1 MKKRVTAWICTVAML
16 LAMLPSFALAAE
28 PDLTLDLEVT
38 ATAGQSDTPRVLSEL
53 RAGDIV
59 TANVK
64 VPANIGISSA
74 LVKLLFDKNTFEIQS
89 WDKITTGLEEPA
101 YADKKPNMPAGWAN
115 MEVTGYSDANTF
127 GYVTATAVGSHF
139 DGTQGKKVIADVE
152 HDTVWTVLSVEFKV
166 KDSAPVGNVTQAFSI
181 ASSAKDLEFA
191 HEVSGK
197 SEKYV
202 VAVSDDISATVVQEL
217 GSVALNGSVTT
228 PTKGGT
234 DSSNLT
240 GGNVATNVTWSPAL
254 TDGKFA
260 ANTAYTATVTV
271 TPNTGYVFT
280 DSSNVT
286 MDGYTFTRSGN
297 SFVATKTFETTA
309 NKSLTGLTV
318 TNQPTKKDYT
328 HGDQFDHTG
337 MVVKATYD
345 DGSTDT
351 NFTDYTVSYAN
362 NSSYLKKGDTA
373 VTVKAGDQTA
383 TVSGLTVDQKELSIS
398 GLQATNRAYN
408 GATTVAITG
417 GELTGV
423 VDSETV
429 SVTMP
434 TKGNMTDA
442 NVGNNK
448 SVTVAKPE
456 LTGTDAGNY
465 TLADISG
472 VKVNITPAEYTY
484 TYGKTADTATIGTAL
499 PTSSTVSAT
508 GVNSE
513 TVSGTLAWYTDADC
527 TNATSGNF
535 TETGSKTLYWKFTPD
550 SSAMNYVKTA
560 KTGNVVYTVNALPTQ
575 DVTFADTNAT
585 VTKTYG
591 DADFT
596 NAATNHT
603 TNSVAIS
610 YASSNSNVAVVD
622 NAGQVTIKG
631 AGTTT
636 ITATAAE
643 VPAQYAKTEV
653 SYTLTVNKKTVGLT
667 WDGAD
672 TRTYDGQLSNVTAT
686 ATGLI
691 SGDEVNVSVTGGK
704 EKDAGT
710 YTATATAL
718 TGERAGNYILPN
730 EKPQSYTIH
739 KATLEVSSVI
749 LKEKTYNGNTDAEVE
764 SVSFTRGSGSMGSGG
779 NQPLYTATAQYDTA
793 DASDNAP
800 ATVQVALVPGGRLD
814 KNYNLTNGENFKTT
828 GKINKAQT
836 TLTVAAKDA
845 VYTGVAYTET
855 NLNKTSNLD
864 TAPTYTYYTDNNGA
878 KGTALKTA
886 PVNAGTYWVEGSFGE
901 TTNYSAVTSKAV
913 KFQITK
919 APLTIKANDKAITY
933 GDAVANNGVEYAGL
947 VNNEQGA
954 NVVSGLTYQCNYKQ
968 YDNVGEYT
976 ITPKDA
982 EAANYEITYQPG
994 KLTVNKKTVGLT
1006 WNDTENLYYNG
1017 KAKNVTATATER
1029 VNSDNISV
1037 TVVGGKETAVGNYTA
1052 KATALTGDK
1061 AGNYALPTDVTKTY
1075 QIQAALDASA
1085 LTVTP
1090 NTVTATIDG
1099 LTIKL
1104 VGYKSASDPVT
1115 VKKGETTAADNKLTV
1130 NGVEYTIDASGVAEV
1145 DAAKI
1150 TVETDCSITLPED
1163 LKTTLNGLAAAS
1175 AGLDSALAD
1184 LIKNAAADMP
1194 ENAKTVKV
1202 TVSLNIRPTAYADG
1216 KLRLSIEPMIKY
1228 EYKDAAGT
1236 ILSTKEEQVNNSNIK
1251 SLVTVKIKGL
1261 PSGFT
1266 PNFAKHYLNGSSY
1279 EMLPVAHDDEY
1290 FTWKQSSF
1298 SEVELVSD
1306 TRSATVNFTF
1316 EDGHSQSVTY
1326 GPADLGKAF
1335 PTDSKDG
1342 YTFNGWTIGDK
1353 TYTTLTEEALTEL
1366 SKGASTL
1373 NATPA
1378 FTQNSSSG
1386 GNHGGNSGGGVSG
1399 YAVSVTTPKN
1409 GKVSVDPRNAAKGAA
1424 VTVTVTP
1431 DSGYEMDKLTVTDA
1445 SGKTISTTDKGN
1457 GKFTFTMPNGKVSV
1471 SATFKQTTVTPP
1483 STGFVDVPASA
1494 YYADAVK
1501 WAVEKGITTGTSA
1514 TTFSPEAS
1522 CTRAQMVTFLW
1533 RAAGSPAPKATTTAF
1548 TDLDKS
1554 AYYYDA
1560 VLWAV
1565 EQGITTGTSSTTFS
1579 PNATVTRG
1587 QTVTFLYRFAGQPAV
1602 SGSSS
1607 FTDVNSSDYYAA
1619 AVQWAKEQGI
1629 TSGTSDTTFSPTN
1642 DCTRGQIVTFLY
1654 RQLAK

>member
-217 GSVALNGSVTT
+217 GSVALTGSVTT

-254 TDGKFA
+254 TGGKFA

-280 DSSNVT
+280 DSSKVT
-286 MDGYTFTRSGN
+286 LDGYTFTKSGN
-297 SFVATKTFETTA
+297 SFVATKTFGKTDD
-309 NKSLTGLTV
+309 KSLTALTV
-318 TNQPTKKDYT
+318 TSQPTKTTYT
-328 HGDQFDHTG
+328 HGDKFNQAG

-345 DGSTDT
+345 DGSEDT
-351 NFTDYTVSYAN
+351 NFTGYTVSYAN
-362 NSSYLKKGDTA
+362 DGTYLKKGDTT
-373 VTVKAGDQTA
+373 VTLKAGNQKA
-383 TVSGLTVDQKELSIS
+383 TVSGLTVNQKKLSIT

-408 GATTVAITG
+408 GNTEVALTG
-417 GELTGV
+417 GTLTDAVGG
-423 VDSETV
+423 EAV

-434 TKGNMTDA
+434 TKGNMADA

-448 SVTVAKPE
+448 PVTVTKPE
-456 LTGTDAGNY
+456 LNGNDAGNY

-484 TYGKTADTATIGTAL
+484 TYAKTKDTAIVGTAL
-499 PTSSTVSAT
+499 PTSNTASAT

-513 TVSGTLAWYTDADC
+513 TVSGRLAWYTDAAR
-527 TNATSGNF
+527 TKATSGNF

-550 SSAMNYVKTA
+550 SSAMNYVTTA

-575 DVTFADTNAT
+575 NVTFADTNAT
-585 VTKTYG
+585 ITKTYG

-596 NAATNHT
+596 NEATNRT
-603 TNSVAIS
+603 TNGGAIS
-610 YASSNSNVAVVD
+610 YASSNANVATVND
-622 NAGQVTIKG
+622 AGQVTIKG

-667 WDGAD
+667 WDGVD
-672 TRTYDGQLSNVTAT
+672 TRTYDGQSSNVTAT
-686 ATGLI
+686 ATGLV
-691 SGDEVNVSVTGGK
+691 SSDAVNVTVIGGR
-704 EKDAGT
+704 EQDAGT

-730 EKPQSYTIH
+730 EKTQSYTIN

-764 SVSFTRGSGSMGSGG
+764 RVSFTRGSGSMGSGG

-845 VYTGVAYTET
+845 VYTGVAYAEK
-855 NLNKTSNLD
+855 NLTKTSNLD

-878 KGTALKTA
+878 KGTALETA
-886 PVNAGTYWVEGSFGE
+886 PVSAGTYWVEGRFEE
-901 TTNYSAVTSKAV
+901 TTNYSAVTSEAV

-919 APLTIKANDKAITY
+919 APLTIKANDKTITY
-933 GDAVANNGVEYAGL
+933 GDAANNDGVIYNGL
-947 VNNEQGA
+947 VNSEDGA
-954 NVVSGLTYQCNYKQ
+954 TVVSGLIYDYNYER
-968 YDNVGEYT
+968 YGNVGDYT
-976 ITPKDA
+976 ITPKGATAD
-982 EAANYEITYQPG
+982 NYDITYLSG

-1006 WNDTENLYYNG
+1006 WSNTESLYYNG
-1017 KAKNVTATATER
+1017 EAKNVTATATEL
-1029 VNSDNISV
+1029 VNNDTIFV

-1061 AGNYALPTDVTKTY
+1061 AGNYALPTDVTNVTKNY
-1075 QIQAALDASA
+1075 QIQAALSASD
-1085 LTVTP
+1085 LTIDPT
-1090 NTVTATIDG
+1090 TVTATIDG

-1104 VGYKSASDPVT
+1104 VGYKNASGTVT
-1115 VKKGETTAADNKLTV
+1115 VSKGKDTAADNKLTV
-1130 NGVEYTIDASGVAEV
+1130 NGVTYKIDASGVKDV
-1145 DAAKI
+1145 DTDKI
-1150 TVETDCSITLPED
+1150 NVSTTVEVTLPEGASSE
-1163 LKTTLNGLAAAS
+1163 LSAVKNTATTVSGLEN
-1175 AGLDSALAD
+1175 ALAD
-1184 LIKNAAADMP
+1184 LIAKAGDTLPDGATKVEVQAILNIQALSYTNGNSLKLNIKPQIKYTYKNANDSAVG
-1194 ENAKTVKV
+1194 EAKTV
-1202 TVSLNIRPTAYADG
+1202 D
-1216 KLRLSIEPMIKY
+1216 
-1228 EYKDAAGT
+1228 
-1236 ILSTKEEQVNNSNIK
+1236 VNNSDIK
-1251 SLVTVKIKGL
+1251 APITISVNL
-1261 PSGFT
+1261 PSNFA
-1266 PNFAKHYLNGSSY
+1266 PNFAKHGS
-1279 EMLPVAHDDEY
+1279 EMIPVTMSGTVA
-1290 FTWKQSSF
+1290 TWKQSSF
-1298 SEVELVSD
+1298 SEVELVKD
-1306 TRSATVNFTF
+1306 DRSATVNFTF
-1316 EDGHSQSVTY
+1316 ADDHAQTITY
-1326 GPADLGKAF
+1326 GPADIGKAF

-1342 YTFNGWTIGDK
+1342 YRFNGWKIGDK
-1353 TYTTLTEEALTEL
+1353 VYTTLTDEALTAL
-1366 SKGASTL
+1366 AADDTVT
-1373 NATPA
+1373 AD
-1378 FTQNSSSG
+1378 FTKNNNG
-1386 GNHGGNSGGGVSG
+1386 GNGGNSGGSGVST
-1399 YAVSVTTPKN
+1399 YPVSVTTPKN
-1409 GKVSVDPRNAAKGAA
+1409 GKVTVSPSNAAKGAA

-1629 TSGTSDTTFSPTN
+1629 TSGTSDTTFSPTS

>member
-1 MKKRVTAWICTVAML
+1 MKLGKRLLSFVLTASML
-16 LAMLPSFALAAE
+16 LGCMCTGVLAVDEDCGYEISKVQKYSEETHTIAE
-28 PDLTLDLEVT
+28 ENVSTLN
-38 ATAGQSDTPRVLSEL
+38 
-53 RAGDIV
+53 AGDIV
-59 TANVK
+59 VVTFA
-64 VPANIGISSA
+64 IS
-74 LVKLLFDKNTFEIQS
+74 NR
-89 WDKITTGLEEPA
+89 TG
-101 YADKKPNMPAGWAN
+101 
-115 MEVTGYSDANTF
+115 
-127 GYVTATAVGSHF
+127 
-139 DGTQGKKVIADVE
+139 
-152 HDTVWTVLSVEFKV
+152 
-166 KDSAPVGNVTQAFSI
+166 
-181 ASSAKDLEFA
+181 AK
-191 HEVSGK
+191 
-197 SEKYV
+197 
-202 VAVSDDISATVVQEL
+202 ISAGSYQAYLKYDSNIMSTYRDESDEDEVGPFANSFAYEL
-217 GSVALNGSVTT
+217 Q
-228 PTKGGT
+228 
-234 DSSNLT
+234 SSNLT
-240 GGNVATNVTWSPAL
+240 VGDKDTNTVKLTGISTNGISLKKNTTTDIAQVAFKVKGDVESTTTVFSFDTTGTSNTNKLTDNQENAKTLDYSATYELTINGVPPTVKTVTLNPPTVTVNGTNKQTVQAKATSAKGTDLTNSVTWSIGTPENGGGVTIDENGTITVAANAKAGEYTVYANKRSSGGGGGSGSINRSQSAAARSEVQGSAQATLTVSRETSVAKELAISAEKSMVEIPTDDKVATATFTAAFRDQYREEMTAPSVTWSITPSVDGVSIDIDNGVVTVSKDAKNEISNSTEFTITATSGNLTQSSNLIVKRAAAQAESIELGTVNDMTVPADGANAETTTVTATVKDQYDTPISNPTVAWSISPAVEGVSIDSTGKITVTNAAKAGIDDTTGKEFTVTATSGTAKAEKKFHVKRDTQTAKALVICKNSVELSGDTDTVIIPTTDTANDYTYTVKISDQYGAEMTADSTVTISAIGDASADAISGNKL
-254 TDGKFA
+254 TISKTATKDKKYKVTATCGTLTKEVTVTVKDIDITWPTVSEKTGTYGDKWSDIITFSGGSAKLNGTDVSGSFTLKDADDVPDVDATYQFVFKSDDGKYTVESSAYSDATIAKKNLTITA
-260 ANTAYTATVTV
+260 ASDSKQYNGQPLTKSDYTVDGLVNGDQATVTV
-271 TPNTGYVFT
+271 T
-280 DSSNVT
+280 
-286 MDGYTFTRSGN
+286 
-297 SFVATKTFETTA
+297 
-309 NKSLTGLTV
+309 
-318 TNQPTKKDYT
+318 
-328 HGDQFDHTG
+328 
-337 MVVKATYD
+337 
-345 DGSTDT
+345 GS
-351 NFTDYTVSYAN
+351 
-362 NSSYLKKGDTA
+362 
-373 VTVKAGDQTA
+373 
-383 TVSGLTVDQKELSIS
+383 
-398 GLQATNRAYN
+398 ATNVEDN
-408 GATTVAITG
+408 GTNVPSNAVIKNG
-417 GELTGV
+417 
-423 VDSETV
+423 
-429 SVTMP
+429 
-434 TKGNMTDA
+434 DA
-442 NVGNNK
+442 V
-448 SVTVAKPE
+448 
-456 LTGTDAGNY
+456 
-465 TLADISG
+465 
-472 VKVNITPAEYTY
+472 
-484 TYGKTADTATIGTAL
+484 
-499 PTSSTVSAT
+499 
-508 GVNSE
+508 
-513 TVSGTLAWYTDADC
+513 
-527 TNATSGNF
+527 
-535 TETGSKTLYWKFTPD
+535 
-550 SSAMNYVKTA
+550 
-560 KTGNVVYTVNALPTQ
+560 KTGNYNITCVN
-575 DVTFADTNAT
+575 
-585 VTKTYG
+585 G
-591 DADFT
+591 
-596 NAATNHT
+596 
-603 TNSVAIS
+603 
-610 YASSNSNVAVVD
+610 
-622 NAGQVTIKG
+622 
-631 AGTTT
+631 
-636 ITATAAE
+636 
-643 VPAQYAKTEV
+643 
-653 SYTLTVNKKTVGLT
+653 TLT
-667 WDGAD
+667 
-672 TRTYDGQLSNVTAT
+672 
-686 ATGLI
+686 
-691 SGDEVNVSVTGGK
+691 
-704 EKDAGT
+704 
-710 YTATATAL
+710 
-718 TGERAGNYILPN
+718 
-730 EKPQSYTIH
+730 
-739 KATLEVSSVI
+739 
-749 LKEKTYNGNTDAEVE
+749 
-764 SVSFTRGSGSMGSGG
+764 
-779 NQPLYTATAQYDTA
+779 
-793 DASDNAP
+793 
-800 ATVQVALVPGGRLD
+800 
-814 KNYNLTNGENFKTT
+814 
-828 GKINKAQT
+828 
-836 TLTVAAKDA
+836 
-845 VYTGVAYTET
+845 
-855 NLNKTSNLD
+855 
-864 TAPTYTYYTDNNGA
+864 
-878 KGTALKTA
+878 
-886 PVNAGTYWVEGSFGE
+886 
-901 TTNYSAVTSKAV
+901 
-913 KFQITK
+913 ITK
-919 APLTIKANDKAITY
+919 APLTIKANDKTITY
-933 GDAVANNGVEYAGL
+933 GEEPANAGVTYTGLIDAEKDGSVVTGL
-947 VNNEQGA
+947 DYDY
-954 NVVSGLTYQCNYKQ
+954 TYQRYG
-968 YDNVGEYT
+968 NVGEYV
-976 ITPKDA
+976 ITPKGA
-982 EAANYEITYQPG
+982 TAANYDITYQPG
-994 KLTVNKKTVGLT
+994 KLTVNQKEVGLT
-1006 WNDTENLYYNG
+1006 WSGAENLYYNG
-1017 KAKNVTATATER
+1017 QAKNVTATATGP
-1029 VNSDNISV
+1029 VNGDVITV
-1037 TVVGGKETAVGNYTA
+1037 TVTGGKETAVGNYTA
-1052 KATALTGDK
+1052 KATALTGEK
-1061 AGNYALPTDVTKTY
+1061 AGNYKLPAAATKSY
-1075 QIQAALDASA
+1075 AIQSA
-1085 LTVTP
+1085 LNAADLTVEP
-1090 NTVTATIDG
+1090 ATVTATIDG

-1565 EQGITTGTSSTTFS
+1565 EKGITTGTSATTFS

-1629 TSGTSDTTFSPTN
+1629 TSGTSDTTFSPSN

>member
-1 MKKRVTAWICTVAML
+1 MKLGKRLLSFVLTASML
-16 LAMLPSFALAAE
+16 LGCMCTGVLAVDEDCGYEISKVQKYSEETHTIAE
-28 PDLTLDLEVT
+28 ENVSTLN
-38 ATAGQSDTPRVLSEL
+38 
-53 RAGDIV
+53 AGDIV
-59 TANVK
+59 VVTFA
-64 VPANIGISSA
+64 IS
-74 LVKLLFDKNTFEIQS
+74 NR
-89 WDKITTGLEEPA
+89 TG
-101 YADKKPNMPAGWAN
+101 
-115 MEVTGYSDANTF
+115 
-127 GYVTATAVGSHF
+127 
-139 DGTQGKKVIADVE
+139 
-152 HDTVWTVLSVEFKV
+152 
-166 KDSAPVGNVTQAFSI
+166 
-181 ASSAKDLEFA
+181 AK
-191 HEVSGK
+191 
-197 SEKYV
+197 
-202 VAVSDDISATVVQEL
+202 ISAGSYQAYLKYDSNIMSTYRDESDEDEVGPFANSFAYEL
-217 GSVALNGSVTT
+217 Q
-228 PTKGGT
+228 
-234 DSSNLT
+234 SSNLT
-240 GGNVATNVTWSPAL
+240 VGDKDTNTVKLTGISTNGISLKKNTTTDIAQVAFKVKGDVESTTTVFSFDTTGTSNTNKLTDNQENAKTLDYSATYELTINGVPPTVKTVTLNPPTVTVNGTNKQTVQAKATSAKGTDLTNSVTWSIGTPENGGGVTIDENGTITVAANAKAGEYTVYANKRSSGGGGGSGSINRSQSAAARSEVQGSAQATLTVSRETSVAKELAISAEKSMVEIPTDDKVATATFTAAFRDQYREEMTAPSVTWSITPSVDGVSIDIDNGVVTVSKDAKNEISNSTEFTITATSGNLTQSNLIVKRAAAQAESIELGTVNDMTVPADGANAETTTVTATVKDQYDTPISNPTVAWSISPAVEGVSIDSTGKITVTNAAKAGIDDTTGKEFTVTATSGTAKAEKKFHVKRDTQTAKALVICKNSVELSGDTDTVIIPTTDTANDYTYTVKISDQYGAEMTADSTVTISAIGDASADAISGNKL
-254 TDGKFA
+254 TISKTATKDKKYKVTATCGTLTKEVTVTVKDIDITWPTVSEKTGTYGDKWSDIITFSGGSAKLNGTDVSGSFTLKDADDVPDVDATYQFVFKSDDGKYTVESSAYSDATIAKKNLTITA
-260 ANTAYTATVTV
+260 ASDSKQYNGQPLTKSDYTVDGLVNGDQATVTV
-271 TPNTGYVFT
+271 T
-280 DSSNVT
+280 
-286 MDGYTFTRSGN
+286 
-297 SFVATKTFETTA
+297 
-309 NKSLTGLTV
+309 
-318 TNQPTKKDYT
+318 
-328 HGDQFDHTG
+328 
-337 MVVKATYD
+337 
-345 DGSTDT
+345 GS
-351 NFTDYTVSYAN
+351 
-362 NSSYLKKGDTA
+362 
-373 VTVKAGDQTA
+373 
-383 TVSGLTVDQKELSIS
+383 
-398 GLQATNRAYN
+398 ATNVEDN
-408 GATTVAITG
+408 GTNVPSNAVIKNG
-417 GELTGV
+417 
-423 VDSETV
+423 
-429 SVTMP
+429 
-434 TKGNMTDA
+434 DA
-442 NVGNNK
+442 V
-448 SVTVAKPE
+448 
-456 LTGTDAGNY
+456 
-465 TLADISG
+465 
-472 VKVNITPAEYTY
+472 
-484 TYGKTADTATIGTAL
+484 
-499 PTSSTVSAT
+499 
-508 GVNSE
+508 
-513 TVSGTLAWYTDADC
+513 
-527 TNATSGNF
+527 
-535 TETGSKTLYWKFTPD
+535 
-550 SSAMNYVKTA
+550 
-560 KTGNVVYTVNALPTQ
+560 KTGNYNITCVN
-575 DVTFADTNAT
+575 
-585 VTKTYG
+585 G
-591 DADFT
+591 
-596 NAATNHT
+596 
-603 TNSVAIS
+603 
-610 YASSNSNVAVVD
+610 
-622 NAGQVTIKG
+622 
-631 AGTTT
+631 
-636 ITATAAE
+636 
-643 VPAQYAKTEV
+643 
-653 SYTLTVNKKTVGLT
+653 TLT
-667 WDGAD
+667 
-672 TRTYDGQLSNVTAT
+672 
-686 ATGLI
+686 
-691 SGDEVNVSVTGGK
+691 
-704 EKDAGT
+704 
-710 YTATATAL
+710 
-718 TGERAGNYILPN
+718 
-730 EKPQSYTIH
+730 
-739 KATLEVSSVI
+739 
-749 LKEKTYNGNTDAEVE
+749 
-764 SVSFTRGSGSMGSGG
+764 
-779 NQPLYTATAQYDTA
+779 
-793 DASDNAP
+793 
-800 ATVQVALVPGGRLD
+800 
-814 KNYNLTNGENFKTT
+814 
-828 GKINKAQT
+828 
-836 TLTVAAKDA
+836 
-845 VYTGVAYTET
+845 
-855 NLNKTSNLD
+855 
-864 TAPTYTYYTDNNGA
+864 
-878 KGTALKTA
+878 
-886 PVNAGTYWVEGSFGE
+886 
-901 TTNYSAVTSKAV
+901 
-913 KFQITK
+913 ITK
-919 APLTIKANDKAITY
+919 APLTIKANDKTITY
-933 GDAVANNGVEYAGL
+933 GEEPANAGVTYTGLIDAEKDGSVVTGL
-947 VNNEQGA
+947 DYDY
-954 NVVSGLTYQCNYKQ
+954 TYQRYG
-968 YDNVGEYT
+968 NVGEYV
-976 ITPKDA
+976 ITPKGA
-982 EAANYEITYQPG
+982 TAANYDITYQPG
-994 KLTVNKKTVGLT
+994 KLTVNQKEVGLT
-1006 WNDTENLYYNG
+1006 WSGAENLYYNG
-1017 KAKNVTATATER
+1017 QAKNVTATATGP
-1029 VNSDNISV
+1029 VNGDVITV
-1037 TVVGGKETAVGNYTA
+1037 TVTGGKETAVGNYTA
-1052 KATALTGDK
+1052 KATALTGEK
-1061 AGNYALPTDVTKTY
+1061 AGNYKLPAAATKSY
-1075 QIQAALDASA
+1075 AIQSA
-1085 LTVTP
+1085 LNAADLTVEP
-1090 NTVTATIDG
+1090 ATVTATIDG

-1565 EQGITTGTSSTTFS
+1565 EQGITTGTSATTFS

>member
-1 MKKRVTAWICTVAML
+1 MKKKLTAWLCTIAML
-16 LAMLPSFALAAE
+16 ATMFPFAVSAA
-28 PDLTLDLEVT
+28 DAEVT
-38 ATAGQSDTPRVLSEL
+38 PELEASATVGTTTEIRSINKL

-59 TANVK
+59 TVKVK
-64 VPANIGISSA
+64 VPANIELCAAEIHLTFDKAKFELTKGVSTDYSPRYNDTAVISGWNTPQNTGKSNANSQGEISSA
-74 LVKLLFDKNTFEIQS
+74 NTV
-89 WDKITTGLEEPA
+89 A
-101 YADKKPNMPAGWAN
+101 
-115 MEVTGYSDANTF
+115 VYSDDEGSIVANTTRTEAW
-127 GYVTATAVGSHF
+127 YLMTA
-139 DGTQGKKVIADVE
+139 
-152 HDTVWTVLSVEFKV
+152 EFKV
-166 KDSAPVGNVTQAFSI
+166 KSDAAIGSSNFSLRN
-181 ASSAKDLEFA
+181 SKFS
-191 HEVSGK
+191 HEVDNK
-197 SEKYV
+197 TTPYTVSEPQ
-202 VAVSDDISATVVQEL
+202 AVSATVVQEL
-217 GSVALNGSVTT
+217 SNVALSGSVTT

-234 DSSNLT
+234 NSSNLT
-240 GGNVATNVTWSPAL
+240 GTNVTANVTWNPAL
-254 TDGKFA
+254 TDNKFA
-260 ANTAYTATVTV
+260 ANTDYTATVTV
-271 TPNTGYVFT
+271 TPNTGYVFA
-280 DSSNVT
+280 DNAKVT
-286 MDGYTFTRSGN
+286 LDGYTFTKSGN
-297 SFVATKTFETTA
+297 NFVATKTFAKTA
-309 NKSLTGLTV
+309 DKSLTALEV
-318 TNQPTKKDYT
+318 TTQPTETEYT
-328 HGDQFDHTG
+328 HGDQFNSAG

-345 DGSTDT
+345 DGSTDN

-362 NSSYLKKGDTA
+362 NGSYLKNGDTA

-429 SVTMP
+429 SVAMP
-434 TKGNMTDA
+434 TTGTVSSKDVENSKT
-442 NVGNNK
+442 
-448 SVTVAKPE
+448 VTVTKPE
-456 LTGTDAGNY
+456 LTGADAGNY
-465 TLADISG
+465 TLANISG
-472 VKVNITPAEYTY
+472 VTVNITPAPYTY
-484 TYGKTADTATIGTAL
+484 NYGKTTDTATVGTAL
-499 PTSSTVSAT
+499 PTSRTVSAN

-513 TVSGTLAWYTDADC
+513 TVSGTLSWYTDSAC
-527 TNATSGNF
+527 TTSASGNF
-535 TETGSKTLYWKFTPD
+535 TETGNKTLYWKFTPD
-550 SSAMNYVKTA
+550 TSATNYVSEA
-560 KTGNVVYTVNALPTQ
+560 QTGSVVYTVNALPTQ
-575 DVTFADTNAT
+575 DVTFADTNAAI
-585 VTKTYG
+585 TKTYG

-596 NAATNHT
+596 NAATNRT
-603 TNSVAIS
+603 TNGGAIS
-610 YASSNSNVAVVD
+610 YASSNSNVAVVN

-667 WDGAD
+667 WTGAE
-672 TRTYDGQLSNVTAT
+672 TRDYTGQLSNVTAT
-686 ATGLI
+686 ATGLV
-691 SGDEVNVSVTGGK
+691 SGDAVNVTVVGGRGQ
-704 EKDAGT
+704 DAGT

-730 EKPQSYTIH
+730 EKTQSYTIN
-739 KATLEVSSVI
+739 KATLEVRSVI

-764 SVSFTRGSGSMGSGG
+764 RVSFTRGSGSIGSGG

-793 DASDNAP
+793 DASNNAP
-800 ATVQVALVPGGRLD
+800 ATVQVTLVPGGRLD

-845 VYTGVAYTET
+845 VYTGVAYAEK
-855 NLNKTSNLD
+855 NLTKTSNLD

-878 KGTALKTA
+878 KGTALETA
-886 PVNAGTYWVEGSFGE
+886 PVNAGTYWVEGSFAE
-901 TTNYSAVTSKAV
+901 TTNYSAVTSEAV

-919 APLTIKANDKAITY
+919 APLTIKANDKTITY
-933 GDAVANNGVEYAGL
+933 GEAATNDGVTYNGL
-947 VNNEQGA
+947 VNSEVGA
-954 NVVSGLTYQCNYKQ
+954 TGLTYDYNYEQ
-968 YDNVGEYT
+968 YGNVGEYT
-976 ITPKDA
+976 ITPKGA
-982 EAANYEITYQPG
+982 VAANYDITYRPG
-994 KLTVNKKTVGLT
+994 KLTVGQKEVTLT
-1006 WNDTENLYYNG
+1006 WEPIGENPVLYYDGNAKDVRATVNG
-1017 KAKNVTATATER
+1017 TVNGDVITA
-1029 VNSDNISV
+1029 
-1037 TVVGGKETAVGNYTA
+1037 TVVGGKEAAIGQYTA
-1052 KATALTGDK
+1052 KVTALTGDK
-1061 AGNYALPTDVTKTY
+1061 AGNYALPTDVTNVTKNY
-1075 QIQAALDASA
+1075 QIQAALSASD
-1085 LTVTP
+1085 LTIDPT
-1090 NTVTATIDG
+1090 TVTATIDG

-1104 VGYKSASDPVT
+1104 VGYKNASAAVT
-1115 VKKGETTAADNKLTV
+1115 VKKGDITAADNKLTV
-1130 NGVEYTIDASGVAEV
+1130 NGVTYTIDASGVKNIEASKIDVKDTIAKVEKAEGATIDDSV
-1145 DAAKI
+1145 VTTINNAATKA
-1150 TVETDCSITLPED
+1150 EG
-1163 LKTTLNGLAAAS
+1163 LNN
-1175 AGLDSALAD
+1175 ALAD
-1184 LIKNAAADMP
+1184 LIARADQNMP
-1194 ENAKTVKV
+1194 DGATKVEVKAILNIQPVSYGNGSLKLNIKPEIEYTYKKDNDEQVGEKKTV
-1202 TVSLNIRPTAYADG
+1202 A
-1216 KLRLSIEPMIKY
+1216 
-1228 EYKDAAGT
+1228 
-1236 ILSTKEEQVNNSNIK
+1236 VNNSDIK
-1251 SLVTVKIKGL
+1251 APVTISVNL
-1261 PSGFT
+1261 PSNFA
-1266 PNFAKHYLNGSSY
+1266 PNFAKHGSEWLKVKTESG
-1279 EMLPVAHDDEY
+1279 VA
-1290 FTWKQSSF
+1290 TWQQSSF

-1306 TRSATVNFTF
+1306 TRTAAVTFTF
-1316 EDGHSQSVTY
+1316 EDGHAQTITY
-1326 GPADLGKAF
+1326 GPADIGKAF

-1342 YTFNGWTIGDK
+1342 YTFNGWTISGK
-1353 TYTTLTEEALTEL
+1353 TYTTLTEEALSEL
-1366 SKGASTL
+1366 SSAKDK
-1373 NATPA
+1373 NATA
-1378 FTQNSSSG
+1378 SFTQKSNNG
-1386 GNHGGNSGGGVSG
+1386 GNHGGSGGNGVST
-1399 YAVSVTTPKN
+1399 YPVSVTTPKN
-1409 GKVSVDPRNAAKGAA
+1409 GKVTASPSNAAKGAA

-1565 EQGITTGTSSTTFS
+1565 EQGITTGTSATTFS

-1629 TSGTSDTTFSPTN
+1629 TSGTSDTTFSPTS

>member
-1 MKKRVTAWICTVAML
+1 MKKKLTAWLCTIAML
-16 LAMLPSFALAAE
+16 ATMFPFAVSAA
-28 PDLTLDLEVT
+28 DAEVT
-38 ATAGQSDTPRVLSEL
+38 PELEASATVGTTTEIRSINKL

-59 TANVK
+59 TVKVK
-64 VPANIGISSA
+64 VPANIELCAAEIHLTFDKAKFELTKGVSTDYSPRYNDTAVTSGWNTPQNTGKSNANSHGEISSA
-74 LVKLLFDKNTFEIQS
+74 NTV
-89 WDKITTGLEEPA
+89 A
-101 YADKKPNMPAGWAN
+101 
-115 MEVTGYSDANTF
+115 VYSDDEGSSIVANTTRTEAW
-127 GYVTATAVGSHF
+127 YLMTA
-139 DGTQGKKVIADVE
+139 
-152 HDTVWTVLSVEFKV
+152 EFKV
-166 KDSAPVGNVTQAFSI
+166 KSDAAIGSSNFSLRN
-181 ASSAKDLEFA
+181 SKFS
-191 HEVSGK
+191 HEVDNK
-197 SEKYV
+197 TTPYTVSEPQ
-202 VAVSDDISATVVQEL
+202 AVSATVVQEL
-217 GSVALNGSVTT
+217 SNVALSGSVTT

-240 GGNVATNVTWSPAL
+240 GTNVTANVTWNPAL
-254 TDGKFA
+254 TDNKFV
-260 ANTAYTATVTV
+260 ANTDYTATVTV

-280 DSSNVT
+280 DSSKVT
-286 MDGYTFTRSGN
+286 LDGYTFTRSGN
-297 SFVATKTFETTA
+297 SFVATKIFEKTA

-318 TNQPTKKDYT
+318 TNQPTKKTYT
-328 HGDQFDHTG
+328 HGDQFDQNG

-423 VDSETV
+423 VDSEKVSVAMPTTGTV
-429 SVTMP
+429 SS
-434 TKGNMTDA
+434 KD
-442 NVGNNK
+442 VGNSK
-448 SVTVAKPE
+448 AVTVTKPE
-456 LTGTDAGNY
+456 LTGADAGNY

-472 VKVNITPAEYTY
+472 VTVNITPAPYTY
-484 TYGKTADTATIGTAL
+484 NYGKTTDTATVGTAL
-499 PTSSTVSAT
+499 PTSRTVSAN

-513 TVSGTLAWYTDADC
+513 TVSGTLSWYTDSAC
-527 TNATSGNF
+527 TTAASGNF
-535 TETGSKTLYWKFTPD
+535 TATGTKTLYWKFTPD
-550 SSAMNYVKTA
+550 TSATNYVSET
-560 KTGNVVYTVNALPTQ
+560 KTGSVVYTVSALPTQ
-575 DVTFADTNAT
+575 DVAFAQSGAKT
-585 VTKTYG
+585 VTYG
-591 DADFT
+591 DEDFT
-596 NAATNHT
+596 NAATNRT
-603 TNSVAIS
+603 TNGGAIS
-610 YASSNSNVAVVD
+610 YASSNSNVATVN

-667 WDGAD
+667 WQNA
-672 TRTYDGQLSNVTAT
+672 TERVYDSQPSNVTAT
-686 ATGLI
+686 ATGLV
-691 SGDEVNVSVTGGK
+691 SGDEDKVAVTVTGGT

-710 YTATATAL
+710 YTATATTL
-718 TGERAGNYILPN
+718 TGDKAGNYALPN
-730 EKPQSYTIH
+730 AATQSYTIT
-739 KATLEVSSVI
+739 KKGVTVSSVT
-749 LKEKTYNGNTDAEVE
+749 LEEKTYDGTKNANVLEVHFDGFIRAFGGSE
-764 SVSFTRGSGSMGSGG
+764 SF
-779 NQPLYTATAQYDTA
+779 YTATAQFDNA
-793 DASDNAP
+793 DAGDNVSAKVKVRLKENSRP
-800 ATVQVALVPGGRLD
+800 A
-814 KNYNLTNGENFKTT
+814 KNYTLTNGENFQTT
-828 GKINKAQT
+828 GKIKKAQT
-836 TLTVAAKDA
+836 TLTVTAKDA
-845 VYTGVAYTET
+845 VYTGVAYTEA

-878 KGTALKTA
+878 KDTALETA
-886 PVNAGTYWVEGSFGE
+886 PVNTGTYWVEGSIAA
-901 TTNYSAVTSKAV
+901 TTNYSAVTSEAV

-919 APLTIKANDKAITY
+919 APLTIKANDKTITY
-933 GDAVANNGVEYAGL
+933 GDAAANNGVEYDGL
-947 VNNEQGA
+947 VNSEVGA
-954 NVVSGLTYQCNYKQ
+954 TVVTGLDYDYTYQQ
-968 YDNVGEYT
+968 YGNVGEYV
-976 ITPKDA
+976 ITPKGA
-982 EAANYEITYQPG
+982 TAANYDITYQPG
-994 KLTVNKKTVGLT
+994 KLTVNQKEVGLT
-1006 WNDTENLYYNG
+1006 WSGAENLYYNG
-1017 KAKNVTATATER
+1017 QAKNVTATATGPLNGD
-1029 VNSDNISV
+1029 VIAV
-1037 TVVGGKETAVGNYTA
+1037 TVTGGKETAVGNYTA
-1052 KATALTGDK
+1052 KATALTGEK

-1075 QIQAALDASA
+1075 QIQSALDASA

-1104 VGYKSASDPVT
+1104 VGYASTNVT
-1115 VKKGETTAADNKLTV
+1115 VSATGATVDGDKLTIH
-1130 NGVEYTIDASGVAEV
+1130 GVDYTIDRTGVKSIGDKVTVANSDVSVVLPTNASNELKAVNN
-1145 DAAKI
+1145 DAT
-1150 TVETDCSITLPED
+1150 TVSG
-1163 LKTTLNGLAAAS
+1163 LNN
-1175 AGLDSALAD
+1175 ALAD
-1184 LIKNAAADMP
+1184 LLAKAGENLPEGATKVEVKAILRIKPVSYEAGKSLKLNIKPEIQYTYKNASDAQVG
-1194 ENAKTVKV
+1194 EIKTLPVDNSDIKAPV
-1202 TVSLNIRPTAYADG
+1202 TISVY
-1216 KLRLSIEPMIKY
+1216 
-1228 EYKDAAGT
+1228 
-1236 ILSTKEEQVNNSNIK
+1236 
-1251 SLVTVKIKGL
+1251 L
-1261 PSGFT
+1261 PDSFA
-1266 PNFAKHYLNGSSY
+1266 PNFAKHGS
-1279 EMLPVAHDDEY
+1279 EWLPVTTSNRVA
-1290 FTWKQSSF
+1290 TWKQSSF
-1298 SEVELVSD
+1298 SEVELVKD
-1306 TRSATVNFTF
+1306 DRSATVNFTF
-1316 EDGHSQSVTY
+1316 EDGHAQSITY
-1326 GPADLGKAF
+1326 GPADIGKTF

-1342 YTFNGWTIGDK
+1342 YTFNGWTIGGK
-1353 TYTTLTEEALTEL
+1353 TYTTLTDEALTEL
-1366 SKGASTL
+1366 SSVTDKNAKAS
-1373 NATPA
+1373 
-1378 FTQNSSSG
+1378 FTQKSNNG
-1386 GNHGGNSGGGVSG
+1386 GNHGGSGGSGVST
-1399 YAVSVTTPKN
+1399 YPVSVTTPKN
-1409 GKVSVDPRNAAKGAA
+1409 GKVTVSPSNAAKGAA

-1565 EQGITTGTSSTTFS
+1565 EQGITTGTSATTFS

-1629 TSGTSDTTFSPTN
+1629 TSGTSATTFSPTN

>member
-1 MKKRVTAWICTVAML
+1 MRKKLLSLLCTVAMIL
-16 LAMLPSFALAAE
+16 SMVPTVAFAADDNVTLGLNISATDSNNRVR
-28 PDLTLDLEVT
+28 DLN
-38 ATAGQSDTPRVLSEL
+38 EL
-53 RAGDIV
+53 RAGD
-59 TANVK
+59 
-64 VPANIGISSA
+64 S
-74 LVKLLFDKNTFEIQS
+74 
-89 WDKITTGLEEPA
+89 
-101 YADKKPNMPAGWAN
+101 
-115 MEVTGYSDANTF
+115 
-127 GYVTATAVGSHF
+127 VTATVTLSAGTYSSLQIKLQYDTNKFSVLATSESLSPKFQAATFDPASKKYINGVDGWTNIIRADANDKGYVGLASPAYVC
-139 DGTQGKKVIADVE
+139 DKTNGKPGNIVIPE
-152 HDTVWTVLSVEFKV
+152 QTVLTVYFEVKEDAGIGTATPFKILSESKEDLSINHMVDGSESAYEVTVPSVV
-166 KDSAPVGNVTQAFSI
+166 
-181 ASSAKDLEFA
+181 
-191 HEVSGK
+191 
-197 SEKYV
+197 
-202 VAVSDDISATVVQEL
+202 SATVVQEL
-217 GSVALNGSVTT
+217 KAVSLTGSVTT

-234 DSSNLT
+234 ASSNLT
-240 GGNVATNVTWSPAL
+240 GTNVTANVTWSPAL

-280 DSSNVT
+280 DSSKVT
-286 MDGYTFTRSGN
+286 LDGYTFTKSGN
-297 SFVATKTFETTA
+297 SFVATKAFEKTA
-309 NKSLTGLTV
+309 NKSLTDLTV
-318 TNQPTKKDYT
+318 TNQPTKKTYT
-328 HGDQFDHTG
+328 HGDQFDQNG

-345 DGSTDT
+345 DGSTDN

-362 NSSYLKKGDTA
+362 GTCLKKGDTT
-373 VTVKAGDQTA
+373 VTLTAGGKTA
-383 TVSGLTVDQKELSIS
+383 EVSGLTVGQKELSIT

-408 GATTVAITG
+408 GSTEVALTG
-417 GELTGV
+417 GTLTDA
-423 VDSETV
+423 VDGETV

-434 TKGNMTDA
+434 TKGNMADA

-448 SVTVAKPE
+448 SVTVTKPE
-456 LTGTDAGNY
+456 LTDTNADNY
-465 TLADISG
+465 TLADISD

-484 TYGKTADTATIGTAL
+484 TYAKTKDTATVGTAL

-535 TETGSKTLYWKFTPD
+535 TATGSKTLYWKFTPD
-550 SSAMNYVKTA
+550 SSATNYVATA

-575 DVTFADTNAT
+575 NVTFDDTNVT
-585 VTKTYG
+585 ITKTYG

-596 NAATNHT
+596 NAATNQ
-603 TNSVAIS
+603 NGGAIS

-672 TRTYDGQLSNVTAT
+672 TRTYDGQPSNVTAT

-691 SGDEVNVSVTGGK
+691 SGDEVNVSVTGGT
-704 EKDAGT
+704 ERDAGT
-710 YTATATAL
+710 HTATATAL
-718 TGERAGNYILPN
+718 TGERAENYTLPSA
-730 EKPQSYTIH
+730 KMQSYIINKKNITV
-739 KATLEVSSVI
+739 ASVK
-749 LKEKTYNGNTDAEVE
+749 LKEKTYDGTTTATVE
-764 SVSFTRGSGSMGSGG
+764 SVKFNFGSSTGSPSSGGSGG
-779 NQPLYTATAQYDTA
+779 NQSPYTATAVYDSANASDTA
-793 DASDNAP
+793 S
-800 ATVQVALVPGGRLD
+800 ATVQVTLVTGGRWD

-845 VYTGVAYTET
+845 VYTSVAYAET
-855 NLNKTSNLD
+855 NLTKTSNVD
-864 TAPTYTYYTDNNGA
+864 TETTYTYYADNNGA
-878 KGTALKTA
+878 KGEALTAV
-886 PVNAGTYWVEGSFGE
+886 PVNAGTYWVEGNIAA
-901 TTNYSAVTSKAV
+901 TTNYSAVTSEAV

-919 APLTIKANDKAITY
+919 APLTITAKPHTITY
-933 GDAVANNGVEYAGL
+933 GDAVANDGVTYEGLAGPDTSS
-947 VNNEQGA
+947 
-954 NVVSGLTYQCNYKQ
+954 VVTGLTYKYNYEQ
-968 YDNVGEYT
+968 YGNVGEYT

-982 EAANYEITYQPG
+982 TADNYDITYRPG
-994 KLTVNKKTVGLT
+994 KLTVGQKEVTLTWEPIGENPVLYYDGNAKDVKATVGGT
-1006 WNDTENLYYNG
+1006 FNG
-1017 KAKNVTATATER
+1017 DVINA
-1029 VNSDNISV
+1029 
-1037 TVVGGKETAVGNYTA
+1037 TVVGGKESAIGQYTA
-1052 KATALTGDK
+1052 KVTALTGDK
-1061 AGNYALPTDVTKTY
+1061 AGNYALPMDVTSVTKTY

-1104 VGYKSASDPVT
+1104 VGYASTNVT
-1115 VKKGETTAADNKLTV
+1115 VSATGATVDGDKLTIH
-1130 NGVEYTIDASGVAEV
+1130 GVDYTIDRTGVKSIGDKVTVANSDVSVVLPTNASNELKAVNN
-1145 DAAKI
+1145 DAT
-1150 TVETDCSITLPED
+1150 TVSG
-1163 LKTTLNGLAAAS
+1163 LNN
-1175 AGLDSALAD
+1175 ALAD
-1184 LIKNAAADMP
+1184 LLAKAGENLPEGATKVEVKAILRIKPVSYEAGKSLKLNIKPEIQYTYKNASDAQVG
-1194 ENAKTVKV
+1194 EIKTLPVDNSDIKV
-1202 TVSLNIRPTAYADG
+1202 PV
-1216 KLRLSIEPMIKY
+1216 
-1228 EYKDAAGT
+1228 T
-1236 ILSTKEEQVNNSNIK
+1236 ISVY
-1251 SLVTVKIKGL
+1251 L
-1261 PSGFT
+1261 PDSFA
-1266 PNFAKHYLNGSSY
+1266 PNFAKHGS
-1279 EMLPVAHDDEY
+1279 EWLPVTTSNRVA
-1290 FTWKQSSF
+1290 TWKQSSF
-1298 SEVELVSD
+1298 SEVELVKD
-1306 TRSATVNFTF
+1306 DRSATVNFTF
-1316 EDGHSQSVTY
+1316 ADDHAQTITY
-1326 GPADLGKAF
+1326 GPADIGKTF

-1342 YTFNGWTIGDK
+1342 YRFNGWKIGDK
-1353 TYTTLTEEALTEL
+1353 VYTTLTDEALTAL
-1366 SKGASTL
+1366 AAD
-1373 NATPA
+1373 ATVTA
-1378 FTQNSSSG
+1378 DFTKNNNG
-1386 GNHGGNSGGGVSG
+1386 GNGGNSGGSGVST
-1399 YAVSVTTPKN
+1399 YPVSVTTPKN
-1409 GKVSVDPRNAAKGAA
+1409 GKVTVSPSNAAKGAA

-1565 EQGITTGTSSTTFS
+1565 EQGITTGTSATTFS

-1629 TSGTSDTTFSPTN
+1629 TSGTSDTTFSPTS

>member
-1 MKKRVTAWICTVAML
+1 
-16 LAMLPSFALAAE
+16 
-28 PDLTLDLEVT
+28 
-38 ATAGQSDTPRVLSEL
+38 
-53 RAGDIV
+53 
-59 TANVK
+59 
-64 VPANIGISSA
+64 
-74 LVKLLFDKNTFEIQS
+74 
-89 WDKITTGLEEPA
+89 
-101 YADKKPNMPAGWAN
+101 

-234 DSSNLT
+234 ASSNLT
-240 GGNVATNVTWSPAL
+240 GTNVTANVTWSPAL

-260 ANTAYTATVTV
+260 ANTVYTATVKV

-286 MDGYTFTRSGN
+286 LDGYTFTRSGN
-297 SFVATKTFETTA
+297 SFVATKTFEKTA

-318 TNQPTKKDYT
+318 TNQPTKKTYT
-328 HGDQFDHTG
+328 HGDQFDQNG

-345 DGSTDT
+345 DGSTDN

-362 NSSYLKKGDTA
+362 NGSYLKNGDTA

-383 TVSGLTVDQKELSIS
+383 TVSGLTVDQKELSIT

-429 SVTMP
+429 SVAMP
-434 TKGNMTDA
+434 TTGTVSSKDVENSKA
-442 NVGNNK
+442 
-448 SVTVAKPE
+448 VTVTKPG
-456 LTGTDAGNY
+456 LTGADAGKY

-472 VKVNITPAEYTY
+472 VTVNITPAPYTY
-484 TYGKTADTATIGTAL
+484 NYGKTTDTATVGTAL
-499 PTSSTVSAT
+499 PTSRTVSAN

-513 TVSGTLAWYTDADC
+513 TVSGTLSWYTDSAC
-527 TNATSGNF
+527 TTSASGNF
-535 TETGSKTLYWKFTPD
+535 TETGNKTLYWKFTPD
-550 SSAMNYVKTA
+550 TSATNYVSEA
-560 KTGNVVYTVNALPTQ
+560 QTGSVVYTVSALPTQ
-575 DVTFADTNAT
+575 DVAFAQSGAKT
-585 VTKTYG
+585 VTYG
-591 DADFT
+591 DEDFT
-596 NAATNHT
+596 NAATNRT
-603 TNSVAIS
+603 TNGGAIS
-610 YASSNSNVAVVD
+610 YASSNSNVATVN

-667 WDGAD
+667 WQNA
-672 TRTYDGQLSNVTAT
+672 TERVYDGQPSNVTAT
-686 ATGLI
+686 ATGLV
-691 SGDEVNVSVTGGK
+691 SGDEDKVAVTVTGGT

-710 YTATATAL
+710 YTATATTL
-718 TGERAGNYILPN
+718 TGDKAGNYALPN
-730 EKPQSYTIH
+730 AATQSYTIT
-739 KATLEVSSVI
+739 KKGVTVSSVT
-749 LKEKTYNGNTDAEVE
+749 LEEKTYDGTKNANVLEVHFDGFIRAFGGSE
-764 SVSFTRGSGSMGSGG
+764 SF
-779 NQPLYTATAQYDTA
+779 YTATAQFDNA
-793 DASDNAP
+793 DAGDNVSAK
-800 ATVQVALVPGGRLD
+800 VQVRLKENSRPA
-814 KNYNLTNGENFKTT
+814 KNYTLTNGENFQTT
-828 GKINKAQT
+828 GKIKKAQT
-836 TLTVAAKDA
+836 TLTVTAKDA
-845 VYTGVAYTET
+845 VYTGVAYTEA

-878 KGTALKTA
+878 KDTALETA
-886 PVNAGTYWVEGSFGE
+886 PVNTGTYWVEGSIAA
-901 TTNYSAVTSKAV
+901 TTNYSAVTSEAV

-919 APLTIKANDKAITY
+919 APLTIKANDKTITY
-933 GDAVANNGVEYAGL
+933 GDAAANNGVEYDGL
-947 VNNEQGA
+947 VNSEVGA
-954 NVVSGLTYQCNYKQ
+954 TVVTGLDYDYTYQQ
-968 YDNVGEYT
+968 YGNVGEYV
-976 ITPKDA
+976 ITPKGA
-982 EAANYEITYQPG
+982 TAANYDITYQPG
-994 KLTVNKKTVGLT
+994 KLTVNQKEVGLT
-1006 WNDTENLYYNG
+1006 WSGAENLYYNG
-1017 KAKNVTATATER
+1017 QAKNVTATATGPLNGD
-1029 VNSDNISV
+1029 VIAV
-1037 TVVGGKETAVGNYTA
+1037 TVTGGKETAVGNYTA
-1052 KATALTGDK
+1052 KATALTGEK
-1061 AGNYALPTDVTKTY
+1061 AGNYKLPAAATKSY
-1075 QIQAALDASA
+1075 AIQSALDASS

-1104 VGYKSASDPVT
+1104 VGYKNASGTVT
-1115 VKKGETTAADNKLTV
+1115 VSKGENTAADNKLTV
-1130 NGVEYTIDASGVAEV
+1130 NGVTYTIDASGVKTIEASKIDVKDTIAKVEKAEGATIDDSV
-1145 DAAKI
+1145 VTTINNAATKA
-1150 TVETDCSITLPED
+1150 EG
-1163 LKTTLNGLAAAS
+1163 LNN
-1175 AGLDSALAD
+1175 ALAD
-1184 LIKNAAADMP
+1184 LIARADQNMPEGATKVEVQVILNIQALSYTNGNSLKLNIKPQIKYTYKNANDSAVG
-1194 ENAKTVKV
+1194 EAKTV
-1202 TVSLNIRPTAYADG
+1202 D
-1216 KLRLSIEPMIKY
+1216 
-1228 EYKDAAGT
+1228 
-1236 ILSTKEEQVNNSNIK
+1236 VNNSDIK
-1251 SLVTVKIKGL
+1251 APITISVNL
-1261 PSGFT
+1261 PSSFA
-1266 PNFAKHYLNGSSY
+1266 PNFAKHGS
-1279 EMLPVAHDDEY
+1279 EMIPVTVSGTVA
-1290 FTWKQSSF
+1290 TWKQSSF
-1298 SEVELVSD
+1298 SEVELVKD
-1306 TRSATVNFTF
+1306 DRSATVNFTF
-1316 EDGHSQSVTY
+1316 EDGHAQTITY
-1326 GPADLGKAF
+1326 GPADIGKAF

-1353 TYTTLTEEALTEL
+1353 TYTTLTEEALTRL
-1366 SKGASTL
+1366 NGTTAQNAKAS
-1373 NATPA
+1373 
-1378 FTQNSSSG
+1378 FTQKSNNG
-1386 GNHGGNSGGGVSG
+1386 GNHGSSGGSGVST
-1399 YAVSVTTPKN
+1399 YSVSVMTPKN

-1445 SGKTISTTDKGN
+1445 SGKTIPTTDKGN

-1565 EQGITTGTSSTTFS
+1565 EQGITTGTSATTFS

-1629 TSGTSDTTFSPTN
+1629 TSGTSDTTFSPTS

>member
-38 ATAGQSDTPRVLSEL
+38 ATAGQTDTPRALSEL

-234 DSSNLT
+234 ASSNLT
-240 GGNVATNVTWSPAL
+240 GTNVTANVTWSPAL

-260 ANTAYTATVTV
+260 ANTAYTATVKV

-280 DSSNVT
+280 DSSKVT
-286 MDGYTFTRSGN
+286 LDGYTFTRSGN
-297 SFVATKTFETTA
+297 SFVATKTFEKTA

-318 TNQPTKKDYT
+318 TNQPTKKTYT
-328 HGDQFDHTG
+328 HGDQFDQTG

-345 DGSTDT
+345 DGSEDT
-351 NFTDYTVSYAN
+351 NFTGYTVSYVN
-362 NSSYLKKGDTA
+362 DGTYLKKGNTTVTLTA
-373 VTVKAGDQTA
+373 GGKTA
-383 TVSGLTVDQKELSIS
+383 EVSGLTVGQKKLSIT

-408 GATTVAITG
+408 GSTEVALTG
-417 GELTGV
+417 GTLTDAV
-423 VDSETV
+423 SREVV

-434 TKGNMTDA
+434 TKGNMADA

-448 SVTVAKPE
+448 PVTVTKPE
-456 LTGTDAGNY
+456 LTGNDAGNY

-484 TYGKTADTATIGTAL
+484 THAKTEDTATVGTAL

-513 TVSGTLAWYTDADC
+513 TVSGTLAWYTDAAC

-535 TETGSKTLYWKFTPD
+535 TATGSKTLYWKFTPD
-550 SSAMNYVKTA
+550 SSATNYVATS

-575 DVTFADTNAT
+575 NVTFADTNAAI
-585 VTKTYG
+585 TKTYG

-596 NAATNHT
+596 NAATNRT
-603 TNSVAIS
+603 TNGGAIS
-610 YASSNSNVAVVD
+610 YASSNSNVATVN

-672 TRTYDGQLSNVTAT
+672 TRTYDGQPSNVTAT

-691 SGDEVNVSVTGGK
+691 SGDEVNVSVTGGT

-730 EKPQSYTIH
+730 EKTQSYTIN

-764 SVSFTRGSGSMGSGG
+764 RVFFTRGSGSMGSGG

-793 DASDNAP
+793 DASNNAP
-800 ATVQVALVPGGRLD
+800 ATVRVTLVPGGRLD

-845 VYTGVAYTET
+845 VYTGVAYAET
-855 NLNKTSNLD
+855 NLTKTSNVD
-864 TAPTYTYYTDNNGA
+864 TETTYTYYADNNGA
-878 KGTALKTA
+878 KGEALTAV
-886 PVNAGTYWVEGSFGE
+886 PVNAGTYWVEGNIAA
-901 TTNYSAVTSKAV
+901 TTNYSAVTSEAV

-919 APLTIKANDKAITY
+919 APLTITAKPHTITY
-933 GDAVANNGVEYAGL
+933 GDAVANDGVTYTGL
-947 VNNEQGA
+947 VNNEVGTTVA
-954 NVVSGLTYQCNYKQ
+954 PVEYEYNYKQ
-968 YDNVGEYT
+968 YDNIGEYV
-976 ITPKDA
+976 ITPKGA
-982 EAANYEITYQPG
+982 TEANYKITYQSG
-994 KLTVNKKTVGLT
+994 KLTVAQREVTLTWEPTDEDLVLYYDGNAKDVKATVGGT
-1006 WNDTENLYYNG
+1006 VNG
-1017 KAKNVTATATER
+1017 DVITA
-1029 VNSDNISV
+1029 
-1037 TVVGGKETAVGNYTA
+1037 TVVGGKESAIGQYTA
-1052 KATALTGDK
+1052 KVTALTGDK
-1061 AGNYALPTDVTKTY
+1061 AGNYKLPTTNLEKTY
-1075 QIQAALDASA
+1075 QIESA
-1085 LTVTP
+1085 LNASDLTIAPT
-1090 NTVTATIDG
+1090 TVTATIDG

-1104 VGYKSASDPVT
+1104 VGYKNASAAVT
-1115 VKKGETTAADNKLTV
+1115 VKKGDITAADNKLTV
-1130 NGVEYTIDASGVAEV
+1130 NGVTYKIDASGVKDV
-1145 DAAKI
+1145 DTDKI
-1150 TVETDCSITLPED
+1150 NVSTTVEVTLPEGASSE
-1163 LKTTLNGLAAAS
+1163 LSAVKNTATTVSGLEN
-1175 AGLDSALAD
+1175 ALAD
-1184 LIKNAAADMP
+1184 LIAKAGDTLPDGATKVEVQAILNIQAVSYTGTSLKLNIEPQIKYTYKNGD
-1194 ENAKTVKV
+1194 KTVQEKIV
-1202 TVSLNIRPTAYADG
+1202 D
-1216 KLRLSIEPMIKY
+1216 
-1228 EYKDAAGT
+1228 
-1236 ILSTKEEQVNNSNIK
+1236 VNNSDIK
-1251 SLVTVKIKGL
+1251 APVTISVNL
-1261 PSGFT
+1261 PSSFA
-1266 PNFAKHYLNGSSY
+1266 PNFAKHGS
-1279 EMLPVAHDDEY
+1279 EMIPVTMSGTVA
-1290 FTWKQSSF
+1290 TWKQSSF
-1298 SEVELVSD
+1298 SEVELVKND
-1306 TRSATVNFTF
+1306 YAVTVKFTF
-1316 EDGHSQSVTY
+1316 EDGHSQTITY
-1326 GPADLGKAF
+1326 GPADIGKAF

-1342 YTFNGWTIGDK
+1342 YTFNGWTISGK
-1353 TYTTLTEEALTEL
+1353 TYTTLTEEALSEL
-1366 SKGASTL
+1366 SSAADKNAKAS
-1373 NATPA
+1373 
-1378 FTQNSSSG
+1378 FTQKSNNG
-1386 GNHGGNSGGGVSG
+1386 GNHGGSGGSGVST
-1399 YAVSVTTPKN
+1399 YPVSVTTPKN

-1565 EQGITTGTSSTTFS
+1565 EQGITTGTSATTFS

-1607 FTDVNSSDYYAA
+1607 FTDVNSSDYYAT